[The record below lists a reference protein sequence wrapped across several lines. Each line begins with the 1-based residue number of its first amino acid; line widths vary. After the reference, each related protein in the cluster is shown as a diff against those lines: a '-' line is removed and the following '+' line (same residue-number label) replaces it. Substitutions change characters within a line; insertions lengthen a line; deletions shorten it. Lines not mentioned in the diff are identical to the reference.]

1 MNEEHVKRILKA
13 DQEAQKSYELAVKNA
28 EVIPIQAEVKAKSL
42 LDMAKQDAEGEAKTI
57 LDRARTDLVDPAKNE
72 SVEEDLRKMELSAE
86 KNLDKA
92 VEFVLGQLMGLHK

>member
-42 LDMAKQDAEGEAKTI
+42 LDMAKQNAEGEAKTI